1 MEGKNIMKKLLLIFA
16 VLFGAGILHAAAPK
30 GWTTDIEAALKT
42 AGSEKKNVLLLFTG
56 SDWCRYCVR
65 LKNDV
70 LDKDDFQKLCNE
82 NFVPVYFDFPSN
94 SSVSAGQMQ
103 IQKMWQRKF
112 GVRGYPT
119 VVILKPDG
127 SRIGTIGGYRPLEAY
142 LNALR
147 QYLPQ
152 K

>member
-1 MEGKNIMKKLLLIFA
+1 MKKLLLIFA

-94 SSVSAGQMQ
+94 SAPRNPSMDNAPRCRYRKCGRESSVSEVIRLWSSSNRTAAGSE
-103 IQKMWQRKF
+103 RSA
-112 GVRGYPT
+112 VTAR
-119 VVILKPDG
+119 LK
-127 SRIGTIGGYRPLEAY
+127 RI
-142 LNALR
+142 
-147 QYLPQ
+147 
-152 K
+152 